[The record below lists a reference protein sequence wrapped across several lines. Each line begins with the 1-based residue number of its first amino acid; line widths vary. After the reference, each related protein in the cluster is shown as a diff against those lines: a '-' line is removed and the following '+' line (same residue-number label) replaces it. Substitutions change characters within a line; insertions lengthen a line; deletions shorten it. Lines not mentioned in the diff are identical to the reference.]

1 MISHD
6 KITKKPD
13 FIVQSKEE
21 IITLLEKNHQKLRQF
36 GVNICGL
43 FVSYVKK
50 ENHSHTD
57 IDILVSFEPE
67 KKTFDNFMGLA
78 FFLEEIFGRK
88 VDLITLESLNPY
100 ISQEILNTVEYVKI
114 RS

>member
-1 MISHD
+1 M
-6 KITKKPD
+6 
-13 FIVQSKEE
+13 
-21 IITLLEKNHQKLRQF
+21 N
-36 GVNICGL
+36 
-43 FVSYVKK
+43 
-50 ENHSHTD
+50 ENA

-100 ISQEILNTVEYVKI
+100 ISQEILNTVEYIKI